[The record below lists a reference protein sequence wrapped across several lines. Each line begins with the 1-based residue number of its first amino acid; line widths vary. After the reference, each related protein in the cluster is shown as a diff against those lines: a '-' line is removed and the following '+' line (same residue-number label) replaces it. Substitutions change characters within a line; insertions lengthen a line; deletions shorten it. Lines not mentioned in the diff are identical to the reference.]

1 MSNIEE
7 MKNVLDDGVK
17 EIWWFCLTEL
27 LIVYQKCSRLLFLS
41 VNLSLTQWSSDLSAF
56 QHKVTFFWAELG
68 LNGVVMLFLELRLCY
83 AAVCLTWSLSS
94 VCPRSLPLAWA
105 ILFPDTRFPT
115 ITEAGPISAT
125 HRHNQHINNYNYP
138 QGYHLKTLSRP
149 SPTWLFLPR
158 FGQVGDTGVGAH
170 QDIAGVKPPLQVQ
183 LLDLRQVDAAQRSLG
198 KGVGRHQSQTED
210 AHPVDAV
217 YGLRV
222 MREFGQ
228 TADGI

>member
-1 MSNIEE
+1 MKVKSWHDFSYKIFCLMSNIEE

-27 LIVYQKCSRLLFLS
+27 LIVYQKCSRLVFLS

-125 HRHNQHINNYNYP
+125 HRHISTSTTTTTH
-138 QGYHLKTLSRP
+138 KVT
-149 SPTWLFLPR
+149 T
-158 FGQVGDTGVGAH
+158 
-170 QDIAGVKPPLQVQ
+170 
-183 LLDLRQVDAAQRSLG
+183 
-198 KGVGRHQSQTED
+198 
-210 AHPVDAV
+210 
-217 YGLRV
+217 
-222 MREFGQ
+222 
-228 TADGI
+228 